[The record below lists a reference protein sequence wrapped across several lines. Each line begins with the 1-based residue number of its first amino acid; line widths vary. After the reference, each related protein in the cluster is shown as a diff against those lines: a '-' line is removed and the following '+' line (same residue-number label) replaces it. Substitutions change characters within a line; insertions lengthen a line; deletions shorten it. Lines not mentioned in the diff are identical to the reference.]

1 MDNLPRQIIAEI
13 ENVEAAL
20 KNLEETMDRKVKTVV
35 ELAMGTFLHNVYN
48 GIENILKQSLKIKDI
63 QITNGDNWH
72 KELLNLAVVH
82 SVISPELSDEL
93 YEYLTFRHFFVHA
106 YGFMLEEAPLESL
119 VDNIPGVWS
128 KFISEIEQNIGSI
141 TEPMAKK

>member
-1 MDNLPRQIIAEI
+1 MVNLPRQIIAEV

-20 KNLEETMDRKVKTVV
+20 RNLEETMDRRIKTVV
-35 ELAMGTFLHNVYN
+35 ELAAMGTFLHNVYN

-63 QITNGDNWH
+63 QITSGDNWH
-72 KELLNLAVVH
+72 KELLKLAVVH
-82 SVISPELSDEL
+82 SVISPDLSDKL

-119 VDNIPGVWS
+119 VDNIPGIWK
-128 KFISEIEQNIGSI
+128 KFIYEISRNIGS
-141 TEPMAKK
+141 